1 LQRHATPDADDVF
14 PEPEVDTS
22 KVDTSKVDAVTDVD
36 ENATLETPSKSK
48 GNVSQLDI
56 SATLYGSP
64 ELQKTKSVDENSGG
78 FCLYLLI
85 YFLYYLFNLRY
96 FIYCQLSLAFSLRK
110 SQL

>member
-22 KVDTSKVDAVTDVD
+22 KVDAVTDVD
-36 ENATLETPSKSK
+36 ESATLETPSKSK

-56 SATLYGSP
+56 SATLYGTP

-78 FCLYLLI
+78 FCLHLLI
-85 YFLYYLFNLRY
+85 YFLYTLFIL
-96 FIYCQLSLAFSLRK
+96 K
-110 SQL
+110 